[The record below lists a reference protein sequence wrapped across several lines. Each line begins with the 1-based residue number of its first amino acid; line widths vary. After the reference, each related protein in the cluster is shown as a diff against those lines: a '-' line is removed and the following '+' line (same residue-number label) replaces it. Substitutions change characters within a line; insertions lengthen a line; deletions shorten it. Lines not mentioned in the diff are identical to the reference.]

1 MTMKCI
7 YAIPP
12 DESEVA
18 RKLAA
23 QYTDAL
29 SKLSEDAIALGD
41 DLRAFA
47 EAHGAAV
54 LKVDDEDWDS
64 ATVDLTTSGRQR
76 LVGELFWSQNDALA
90 MLEGL
95 MSPDG
100 AAQSALA
107 HWLGNQGQRHRS
119 FLLLSS

>member
-1 MTMKCI
+1 MKCI

-23 QYTDAL
+23 QYADAL

-47 EAHGAAV
+47 ETHGASV

-64 ATVDLTTSGRQR
+64 ATVYLTLSGGRR
-76 LVGELFWSQNDALA
+76 LVGELFWSRDDALA
-90 MLEGL
+90 VLEGL
-95 MSPDG
+95 TSPDG

-107 HWLGNQGQRHRS
+107 HWLGSQRRRHRS